1 MENVKKLIANT
12 LGVDISI
19 VTDEKNL
26 KNDLG
31 ADSLKFADL
40 FMNFEE
46 QFELDVESIS
56 EEELLNVQTVKDIED
71 LVKKYSK

>member
-12 LGVDISI
+12 LGVDISV

-71 LVKKYSK
+71 LVRKYSK

>member
-71 LVKKYSK
+71 LVRKYSK

>member
-12 LGVDISI
+12 LGVDISV